1 MRVVQWAQEHGEVGG
16 VRRSVHDLTDGLRAA
31 GVEVSYLDTGS
42 LSRAVRGIPAL
53 RGRHTLHLFHITRL
67 WRAIVLAPV
76 FAVLPGSPVL
86 VLHSGSSLRQVE
98 MQRPWQ
104 ARLLRRSLT
113 AYVRIWAV
121 NDEIGSVLP
130 SRVAT
135 RVRVMS
141 PFVPTGPTAHASGGA
156 ASGGAASGGAAS
168 GGAASGGA
176 ASGGAAS
183 DDPGVPVP
191 ETHLVSV
198 ATNAGLKH
206 YNADLAVDSIRL
218 VRAEWPDARLCI
230 LGYGADGPHM
240 AALRARVAAEP
251 WVEVSFDLT
260 PGQVTQVLARSE
272 VFLRP
277 TDWDGD
283 SLIVREALAV
293 GARVVA
299 SDVCPRPAG
308 VELALLD
315 AASVAQVV
323 LRGGPVSSGEGLA
336 GRSILDYALE
346 AVERLRTGEDGDED

>member
-141 PFVPTGPTAHASGGA
+141 PFVPTGPTAH
-156 ASGGAASGGAAS
+156 
-168 GGAASGGA
+168 ASGGA